1 MENKLLVKEIIDV
14 FEFEGEFVSESH
26 HKVGNI
32 NDTFIVT
39 FREANN
45 FKKYILQRINHSV
58 FKNPE
63 KLMSN
68 IEKVT
73 SHISEKIRLVNGDIL
88 RETLNLVRTSFG
100 KSYYKCS
107 DGYYWRAFLF
117 IEGAR
122 TYDKVEKPEHIYE
135 AGKALGR
142 FQNQLADF
150 NAKELFEVIKDFHNT
165 PKRYNAFLE
174 AVEKDLVGRAKDS
187 LDEIKYIMERADD
200 LSKLINLLDD
210 GKLPLRCTHNDTK
223 INNIMID
230 EETGKAVCL
239 IDLDTVMPGL
249 SLYDFGD
256 AIRSGCSTADEE
268 EKDLNKINFDMELYE
283 NFIKGLLEE
292 SKDTLNRYEIENIAF
307 SAKLITI
314 ELAMRF
320 LTDHLNGDVYFKV
333 AYENQNLYRARNQL
347 KLVLEIEKNLDKM
360 NEIVKYNYL

>member
-14 FEFEGEFVSESH
+14 FTFKGEFVSESY

-32 NDTFIVT
+32 NDTFIIS

-45 FKKYILQRINHSV
+45 IKKYILQRINDNV
-58 FKNPE
+58 LKNP
-63 KLMSN
+63 KRLMEN
-68 IEKVT
+68 VEKVT
-73 SHISEKIRLVNGDIL
+73 SHILEKVKLANGDVL
-88 RETLNLVRTSFG
+88 RETLNLVRTSLG
-100 KSYYKCS
+100 ESYYRCS
-107 DGYYWRAFLF
+107 DGHYWRAFLF

-122 TYDKVEKPEHIYE
+122 TYNKVEKPEHIYE

-150 NAKELFEVIKDFHNT
+150 NAEELFEVIEDFHNT
-165 PKRYNAFLE
+165 PKRYNNFLE
-174 AVEKDLVGRAKDS
+174 AVEKDSVNRVKDS
-187 LDEIKYIMERADD
+187 LDEIKFIMDRADD
-200 LSKLINLLDD
+200 LSKLVNLLND

-230 EETGKAVCL
+230 DETGKAVCL

-268 EKDLNKINFDMELYE
+268 EKDLNKINFDMELYG

-292 SKDTLNRYEIENIAF
+292 SKNTLNKYEIENIAF

-320 LTDHLNGDVYFKV
+320 LTDYLNGDTYFRV
-333 AYENQNLYRARNQL
+333 AEENQNLYRTRNQL
-347 KLVLEIEKNLDKM
+347 KLALEIEKNLEKM
-360 NEIVKYNYL
+360 NEIIKSA

>member
-1 MENKLLVKEIIDV
+1 M
-14 FEFEGEFVSESH
+14 G
-26 HKVGNI
+26 
-32 NDTFIVT
+32 
-39 FREANN
+39 
-45 FKKYILQRINHSV
+45 
-58 FKNPE
+58 
-63 KLMSN
+63 N

-73 SHISEKIRLVNGDIL
+73 SHISEKIRLANGDIL

-100 KSYYKCS
+100 ESYYKCS

-117 IEGAR
+117 IEGAK
-122 TYDKVEKPEHIYE
+122 TYDRVEKPEHIFE
-135 AGKALGR
+135 TGKALGR
-142 FQNQLADF
+142 FQKQLADF
-150 NAKELFEVIKDFHNT
+150 NAEELFEVIEDFHNT
-165 PKRYNAFLE
+165 PKRYKAFLE
-174 AVEKDLVGRAKDS
+174 AVEKDSVGKAKDL
-187 LDEIKYIMERADD
+187 LDEINFIMDRADD
-200 LSKLINLLDD
+200 LSKLVNLLDD

-230 EETGKAVCL
+230 DKTGKAICL

-292 SKDTLNRYEIENIAF
+292 SKDILNRYEIENIAF

-320 LTDHLNGDVYFKV
+320 LTDYLNGDVYFKV
-333 AYENQNLYRARNQL
+333 DHENQNLYRTRNQL
-347 KLVLEIEKNLDKM
+347 KLVLEIEKNLDEM
-360 NEIVKYNYL
+360 NKIVKCN